1 MPEDCTA
8 YFPDPKYADSH
19 SDGGNS
25 VRALF
30 KAVSGNNS
38 KQHPCA
44 VLGPLE
50 VDATFNLRSI
60 LRALDIPLI
69 VHYVEND
76 LLASKA
82 TESPATVTM
91 SLSAKARARA
101 IVEFLHSREFLASLS
116 TSSQSQ
122 DILLSE
128 SVEQLG
134 KELYNLGVALFV
146 DVEPPPN
153 VDEGEHI
160 RQSLQRLK
168 DNGIT
173 TILLSAIQEP
183 YKLPQ
188 FAIYLE
194 QLNMLVRARTG
205 P

>member
-1 MPEDCTA
+1 M
-8 YFPDPKYADSH
+8 
-19 SDGGNS
+19 
-25 VRALF
+25 
-30 KAVSGNNS
+30 
-38 KQHPCA
+38 
-44 VLGPLE
+44 
-50 VDATFNLRSI
+50 
-60 LRALDIPLI
+60 
-69 VHYVEND
+69 HYVEND